1 MEIFKVVMV
10 KLKVMNPEVNQ
21 EIQDLK
27 KELKEIKQLIEAL
40 TTLTDEGG
48 TVNGDSLIVKM
59 LKIKINKK

>member
-40 TTLTDEGG
+40 TAVTDEGG

>member
-1 MEIFKVVMV
+1 MV

-40 TTLTDEGG
+40 TALTDEGG

-59 LKIKINKK
+59 LKIKINKNER

>member
-1 MEIFKVVMV
+1 M
-10 KLKVMNPEVNQ
+10 KLLNLNNMNPEVNQ

-40 TTLTDEGG
+40 TSVTDEGG

-59 LKIKINKK
+59 LKIKINKNGR